1 MFFTAYTI
9 YPAYTRI
16 SLGGFMHICVS
27 HRCHL
32 VINSMIMMPP
42 LMTLK
47 YCSPLLLLLPR
58 TIAAFSHSDRE
69 NLFRSL
75 RSIDTLID
83 VKVSEQVNQ
92 A

>member
-9 YPAYTRI
+9 YPAYTYV
-16 SLGGFMHICVS
+16 SLWGFMHICVS

-47 YCSPLLLLLPR
+47 YCSPLLLLPD
-58 TIAAFSHSDRE
+58 TIAALSHSDRE

>member
-9 YPAYTRI
+9 YPVYIRI
-16 SLGGFMHICVS
+16 SLWGFMHICVS

-47 YCSPLLLLLPR
+47 YCSPLSLLPS
-58 TIAAFSHSDRE
+58 TIAAVSHSDRK